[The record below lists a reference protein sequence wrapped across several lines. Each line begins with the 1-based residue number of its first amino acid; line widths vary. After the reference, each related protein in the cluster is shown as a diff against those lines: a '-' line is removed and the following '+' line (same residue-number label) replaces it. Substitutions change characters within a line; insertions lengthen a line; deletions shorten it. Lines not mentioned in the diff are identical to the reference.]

1 MAIYTEL
8 ADDIERQIRRGVL
21 RAGERLPS
29 VRALCTA
36 RGISQGTVMQA
47 YYLLEDRGL
56 VSTRP
61 RSGYFVN
68 ATARTPLPSPTMET
82 LEPEPPVN
90 VMPANLLYTVLN
102 GMKQRENEIGRA
114 SCRERV

>member
-29 VRALCTA
+29 VRALCTS

-56 VSTRP
+56 VSARP

-68 ATARTPLPSPTMET
+68 ATARLPLPKPTMPT
-82 LEPEPPVN
+82 LEPEPPVQ
-90 VMPANLLYTVLN
+90 P
-102 GMKQRENEIGRA
+102 
-114 SCRERV
+114 

>member
-29 VRALCTA
+29 VRALCTS

-47 YYLLEDRGL
+47 Y
-56 VSTRP
+56 
-61 RSGYFVN
+61 
-68 ATARTPLPSPTMET
+68 
-82 LEPEPPVN
+82 
-90 VMPANLLYTVLN
+90 
-102 GMKQRENEIGRA
+102 
-114 SCRERV
+114 

>member
-29 VRALCTA
+29 VRSLCTS

-68 ATARTPLPSPTMET
+68 ATARTPRRLAFSAAGFAALAESTAATRPS
-82 LEPEPPVN
+82 
-90 VMPANLLYTVLN
+90 
-102 GMKQRENEIGRA
+102 IRA
-114 SCRERV
+114 SCARLS